1 MLAFVGTVSLI
12 TAEKS
17 FSETSVSSLSKV
29 LFILVLTALTISSGE
44 YGFGIVISSEFYC
57 KAWNSFLSLYSP
69 TPIIPLWISAK

>member
-44 YGFGIVISSEFYC
+44 YD
-57 KAWNSFLSLYSP
+57 WYSYF
-69 TPIIPLWISAK
+69 I